1 MASPSVTAS
10 VLLMYSAMPVVPQ
23 AVSPVLQ
30 SARSPVPA
38 VESWQS
44 SEPAQLVMQR
54 EADAQLAAICSLEEN
69 WDGYAGA
76 SVHADTASN
85 AKLALRTFL
94 SRDLF
99 PDLVPNSN
107 GTISFEWT
115 SARGEAVIEVGKTRF
130 VGVIRPKGAADYP
143 IAGET
148 GTADK
153 FKADVMAIAAVVA
166 AALFPRETPPDT
178 QRSFTA
184 GYARRAA

>member
-10 VLLMYSAMPVVPQ
+10 VLLVYSAIPALPQ
-23 AVSPVLQ
+23 AVSPVLL
-30 SARSPVPA
+30 SARLPVPA

-44 SEPAQLVMQR
+44 AEPAQLVMQR
-54 EADAQLAAICSLEEN
+54 EAEAQLAAICALEEN

-94 SRDLF
+94 SHDLF

-107 GTISFEWT
+107 GTVSFEWT
-115 SARGEAVIEVGKTRF
+115 SVRGEAVIEIGKTRY

-143 IAGET
+143 IAGEA
-148 GTADK
+148 GAADE
-153 FKADVMAIAAVVA
+153 FKADVTAIAALIV
-166 AALFPRETPPDT
+166 AALFPRETLPDT

-184 GYARRAA
+184 GHARRAA